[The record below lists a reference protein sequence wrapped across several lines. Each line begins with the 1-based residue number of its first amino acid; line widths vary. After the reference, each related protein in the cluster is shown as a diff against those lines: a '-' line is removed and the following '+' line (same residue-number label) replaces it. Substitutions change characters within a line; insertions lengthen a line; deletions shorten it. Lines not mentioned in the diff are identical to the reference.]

1 MKIKHFASIAWLI
14 VVMSSCSTSL
24 YVKEGK
30 RLYDAG
36 EYGRADAY
44 YASVESVVPEASK
57 MRARC
62 KYKMR
67 DIQGS
72 ILLYQAADKTT
83 FEPEDWKNFIN
94 ALNQV
99 GRGPEIQAYL
109 LQSGLTND
117 SLVVSLGKT
126 YPEVSTAKAADMAWN
141 SNGYAFSP
149 VIIGD
154 RTYYVGNDRNV
165 KHYQDVY
172 GGDISSY
179 LDVRSVDYKLSDRKP
194 LPLNKINSGQHDG
207 PIAVHPDSTTIII
220 TRNAPFSKKPGGGR
234 PQLYQLKKQKGKLN
248 LKFLKPRW
256 RKAVRMNFCTDAA
269 SFMHPCFNSD
279 GSVLY
284 FSSNKGEGNGYDI
297 YFATRDSSGN
307 WSDPMVVPDING
319 SGDEVFPTF
328 FDGILYFSTDA
339 RAGMGGLDIYGYDIS
354 TRKIFWPAAPVNSRR
369 DDFGL
374 TKMGYS
380 NSLWYVSSNRLS
392 ADGRDNVLK
401 LEFLPGTFSRVH
413 FVEKGKPEVK
423 LSFKRVN
430 VKSFVNGKD
439 DKGKM
444 VDLDLSGDAYLNL
457 DSTLT
462 FSVDSFEVAS
472 LKEFKKLPLPFLV
485 GNTEVELVRTLFP
498 AVDSTLADK
507 NGSGGKPVRNIIVKD
522 NGSVEETTDNKFMNI
537 RLVDDEYLVVAGA
550 FRRTNKIDAFIK
562 ELKDAGYSQAK
573 KGGIHNGLNY
583 VIYGSAKSR
592 QDAMTLLIDARKHN
606 PEAWIKRQNVEM
618 TKDDRDVVA
627 DIITA
632 PDLKPIEAIF
642 VSSEMDDKSKYY
654 VALNKN
660 NVVIVAKGFY
670 GPKCLTDPDSR
681 VQGKYLISPEK
692 GLIVDFGEGLVKWKA
707 NVNKTGNVT
716 QISGVLPGQTS
727 VVVMQFYATL
737 KGI

>member
-1 MKIKHFASIAWLI
+1 MKFMKIRYSIFSFIFL
-14 VVMSSCSTSL
+14 VVLAGCSTAL

-30 RLYDAG
+30 RLYDGG
-36 EYGRADAY
+36 EYGKADVC
-44 YASVESVVPEASK
+44 YAKAETDFPEATK

-62 KYKMR
+62 KFKMR

-72 ILLYQAADKTT
+72 ILLYQSADKTT
-83 FEPEDWKNFIN
+83 FEAEDWKNFIN

-99 GRGPEIQAYL
+99 GRGPEIQAYIQ
-109 LQSGLTND
+109 QSGLKND
-117 SLVVSLGKT
+117 SLIVSLTKQHAD
-126 YPEVSTAKAADMAWN
+126 VSTAKSSDMAWN

-149 VIIGD
+149 LTVD
-154 RTYYVGNDRNV
+154 NRTYFVGNDRNV

-172 GGDISSY
+172 GGDVSSY
-179 LDVRSVDYKLSDRKP
+179 LDVRSVDDKLSSKKP

-207 PIAVHPDSTTIII
+207 PIALHPDGNTLII
-220 TRNAPFSKKPGGGR
+220 TRNVPFSKKPGGGL
-234 PQLYQLKKQKGKLN
+234 PQLFELKKIRGKW
-248 LKFLKPRW
+248 K
-256 RKAVRMNFCTDAA
+256 KAKRMSMCSDAA
-269 SFMHPCFNSD
+269 SYMHPSFNQD

-284 FSSNKGEGNGYDI
+284 FSSNKGEGNGFDI
-297 YFATRDSSGN
+297 YFCTRDSAGD
-307 WSDPMVVPDING
+307 WSNPMVLPDVNTP
-319 SGDEVFPTF
+319 GDEVFPSF
-328 FDGILYFSTDA
+328 VDGVLYFSTDS
-339 RAGMGGLDIYGYDIS
+339 RVGLGGLDIYGYELAK
-354 TRKIFWPAAPVNSRR
+354 RQIFWPAAPVNSRR
-369 DDFGL
+369 DDFALSKVGF
-374 TKMGYS
+374 S
-380 NSLWYVSSNRLS
+380 NSLWYVSTNRLS

-401 LEFLPGTFSRVH
+401 LEFLPGTFAKVH
-413 FVEKGKPEVK
+413 FVEKGKPDTK

-430 VKSFVNGKD
+430 VKSSVKGPD
-439 DKGKM
+439 DKGKNL
-444 VDLDLSGDAYLNL
+444 DLDVEGNAFLNL

-462 FSVDSFEVAS
+462 FAVDSFETVGM
-472 LKEFKKLPLPFLV
+472 KDFKKLPLPFMV
-485 GNTEVELVRTLFP
+485 GNETVELVRNIFP
-498 AVDSTLADK
+498 SNAATAEV
-507 NGSGGKPVRNIIVKD
+507 GSGGGSKPIRNIVVTD
-522 NGSVEETTDNKFMNI
+522 NGKVEEATDNKYMNI

-550 FRRTNKIDAFIK
+550 FRRSSKIDAFVK
-562 ELKDAGYSQAK
+562 ELRDAGFSQAK
-573 KGGIHNGLNY
+573 QGGVHNGLTY

-606 PEAWIKRQNVEM
+606 PEAWIKRQTNEM
-618 TKDDRDVVA
+618 KKDQKDA
-627 DIITA
+627 IAEIITA

-642 VSSEMDDKSKYY
+642 VSSELDDKSKYY

-727 VVVMQFYATL
+727 VVVMQFLATL